1 MPRKAADAL
10 VVPIPTISKRLHPP
24 PGLSERAKAE
34 FVRIV
39 TTEKPTHF
47 TSSDLSLLVQY
58 CEAAAL
64 AERAMKEMQCDGAPE
79 RWLTVW
85 EKSVRMMKDLALRLR
100 LSPQSRM
107 PNNPTRRLPERV
119 CYYEREAL
127 EHGGAEQD

>member
-10 VVPIPTISKRLHPP
+10 VVPIPSPKRLHPP
-24 PGLSERAKAE
+24 PSLSERAKAE

-107 PNNPTRRLPERV
+107 PNNPTRPQKIS
-119 CYYEREAL
+119 YYEQMEL
-127 EHGGAEQD
+127 ERGRDAEG

>member
-1 MPRKAADAL
+1 MPRKSADAL
-10 VVPIPTISKRLHPP
+10 VVPLPGPQRLHPP
-24 PGLSERAKAE
+24 ASLSEGARSE
-34 FVRIV
+34 FLRIV
-39 TTEKPTHF
+39 STEKATHF

-107 PNNPTRRLPERV
+107 PNNPKRPERV
-119 CYYEREAL
+119 SYYERQELEAHD
-127 EHGGAEQD
+127 EAEQG